1 MDVNHTLP
9 LLPLIPA
16 RPLRAVPASF
26 GTAENTV
33 LRPIHRDAATPFK
46 YSGRAT
52 FLAQLIAQHDASPSM
67 MAQVIGPGR
76 SHPSPPHYLDVEI

>member
-16 RPLRAVPASF
+16 RPLRAVPASR
-26 GTAENTV
+26 GTAENTL
-33 LRPIHRDAATPFK
+33 LRPIRRDAAAPFQ
-46 YSGRAT
+46 YSGSAA
-52 FLAQLIAQHDASPSM
+52 FLAQLIAQHDAFPSM
-67 MAQVIGPGR
+67 MARASAGR

>member
-9 LLPLIPA
+9 SLPLILA
-16 RPLRAVPASF
+16 RPLRAVPASC

-33 LRPIHRDAATPFK
+33 LLPIRHNAATPFK
-46 YSGRAT
+46 YSGTAP